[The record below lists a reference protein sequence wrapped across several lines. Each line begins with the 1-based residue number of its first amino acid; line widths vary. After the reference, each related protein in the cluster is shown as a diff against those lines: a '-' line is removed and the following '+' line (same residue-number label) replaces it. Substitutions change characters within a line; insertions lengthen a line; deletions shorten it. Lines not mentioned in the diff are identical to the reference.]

1 MKSPRARRLSIV
13 ALTMIIVIIPFCLYY
28 LFFVESQTAYFT
40 GRDFRVLGD
49 IGGQIKSRI
58 DNLGTSVINAANK
71 ARQDKTETPRPEPKK
86 SSPQPASGDKLK
98 DAIDLIKKS
107 GVNLKYNTDE
117 LKSVKV
123 SPVQQQSPP
132 VKVSPV
138 QQRPPATNNV
148 SGSAASSENTNANR
162 PASNVVAQAPIPKA
176 ASNSRAASSSR
187 AYSSKPGEAATASE
201 GTVRI
206 STDAEQGSFWLD
218 VEYRGDNNGVGSF
231 HIKSEV
237 ASIADPFV
245 ARYVVDEL
253 NQTQTQER
261 LFDEVLVAEA
271 DSGKVIFERGQP
283 GIHIVALDTLSNKK
297 GEKLDLKLVDR
308 SSSLEDLRIAGGDYK
323 LFVQP
328 VSLTLA
334 DSKTDQEVRW
344 LVCGLTGADHFR
356 DETYAVSYTV
366 LIIFV
371 FVVSLS
377 ALSWP
382 LLKLKLMGP
391 KDRLRRADL
400 GLTFA
405 CGLLGTSLLT
415 FLLLD
420 ISSYIGIENMLDGHL
435 AALSKQIRDN
445 FDEEIGSA
453 LSQLSELNEQMSDAA
468 KKVHPQSSWD
478 VEAEKLIASPN
489 SKTPAD
495 SKEWFPEKVDLLAG
509 TLDWEQAP
517 YPYFNSATWTDSNG
531 VQQIKW
537 TTASNTTGFVNVQER
552 AYFTNARSGDLWK
565 RENADA
571 EYVVDLVYSKNTG
584 ENLAVVATRA
594 GETLWVS
601 SIDGRLLSLMGP
613 VLPANYGYA
622 VLDRDGGVLF
632 HSDEVK
638 NLQEQFFEECD
649 NDRILRAAVAARTEE
664 FVNANYLGNGHR
676 LFVSPLA
683 GTPWVLVV
691 FRDKQMARTMNLE
704 LMTLSLV
711 SYLSFALVVLLVVA
725 CIYLPKRGERISW
738 LWPSSK
744 RVSQYNLLVIMN
756 VFFALVF
763 VLALIV
769 RNKLFLVTCCFLTP
783 TLAILLGALILGN
796 RAENPTLNRLA
807 QRFARRPFDS
817 YRRAYLIVLV
827 GYVALLSVLPTF
839 GFFRIARAFEMN
851 LLVKHGQV
859 SLAKGL
865 EHRDQSVESQYTS
878 ITVGDGDEGKPGFLD
893 RRLDPDSKGHN
904 WDVYDSFF
912 FDSKHALSE
921 VDLSSSVGQDLDW
934 IDYSLRKLRPLYN
947 QSCVES
953 QELPY
958 SASADGIW
966 KWGPDGQGHLLLE
979 KDRDGRPGEASVAV
993 TSDPSAGVLPDTLL
1007 VLTIKALAMLVLA
1020 ALVYLLARTVAR
1032 NFFHIDQVDLH
1043 PIQAGLPAL
1052 PSAHNVVLIR
1062 APIMSNGIWDDTAK
1076 FKRIDLSQV
1085 EKWQGWSHSM
1095 KSNRPAEG
1103 VALVLDHFES
1113 GMDQPTVTREKL
1125 EAIEQWL
1132 SEGTRVIV
1140 ASTIDPLRFSITS
1153 DNQMNTASENGDQK
1167 AKKENDAD
1175 GKATKESDQSALQAR
1190 WSLAFSNFVT
1200 VYERDMAKAEFVS
1213 AHSKFLSDL
1222 KTKTPWGYLERI
1234 FPSLIA
1240 NGESPAREDNR
1251 EAIVEEEID
1260 QVVEQG
1266 RAYHQALWATCSQD
1280 ERCTLIHIA
1289 LDGMISS
1296 SNKDVRRLM
1305 QRGLLARDPAL
1316 RLMDESFRRFVISVS
1331 HGEDIDAWR
1340 QAGGGSTWELIK
1352 VPILLVLLAILL
1364 FLFLTQKELY
1374 DSTISLVS
1382 ALTAGVAI
1390 LFRFLGMFQKSG
1402 AGAQSQS

>member
-28 LFFVESQTAYFT
+28 LFFVESQTSYFT
-40 GRDFRVLGD
+40 GRDFRVLAD
-49 IGGQIKSRI
+49 IGGQIKSKI
-58 DNLGTSVINAANK
+58 DNLGTSIINAANK
-71 ARQDKTETPRPEPKK
+71 ARQDKAETPKPKAKK
-86 SSPQPASGDKLK
+86 SATQPAAVDKLK
-98 DAIDLIKKS
+98 GAIELIKKS
-107 GVNLKYNTDE
+107 GVNLKYDSDE

-123 SPVQQQSPP
+123 SPVQQQTPP
-132 VKVSPV
+132 IKIVP
-138 QQRPPATNNV
+138 RPPGP
-148 SGSAASSENTNANR
+148 SQNTNASR
-162 PASNVVAQAPIPKA
+162 SASENIVAQSPTTNAT
-176 ASNSRAASSSR
+176 SNSRAASSSR
-187 AYSSKPGEAATASE
+187 AYSTKPGEATTATE
-201 GTVRI
+201 GAVRI
-206 STDAEQGSFWLD
+206 STEAEQGSFWLN
-218 VEYRGDNNGVGSF
+218 VEYRGDKNAVGNF

-237 ASIADPFV
+237 ASLVDPFV
-245 ARYVVDEL
+245 TRYVVDEL

-261 LFDEVLVAEA
+261 LFDDVLVAEA
-271 DSGKVIFERGQP
+271 ESGKVIFERGQP
-283 GIHIVALDTLSNKK
+283 GIQIVALDTLSNRK
-297 GEKLDLKLVDR
+297 GEKLDLKLADR
-308 SSSLEDLRIAGGDYK
+308 SSSLEEVRIAGGDYK

-328 VSLTLA
+328 LSLTLA

-344 LVCGLTGADHFR
+344 LVCGLTRADHFR

-371 FVVSLS
+371 FVVSLA

-391 KDRLRRADL
+391 KDRLRRVDL

-405 CGLLGTSLLT
+405 CGLLGTALLT

-420 ISSYIGIENMLDGHL
+420 ISSYVGIENMLDGHL

-445 FDEEIGSA
+445 FDKEIGSA
-453 LSQLSELNEQMSDAA
+453 LSQLSQLNELMSDAA
-468 KKVHPQSSWD
+468 KKVHPESSWD
-478 VEAEKLIASPN
+478 VEADKLIASPN
-489 SKTPAD
+489 AKTPAD

-509 TLDWEQAP
+509 IVDWEQAP
-517 YPYFNSATWTDSNG
+517 YPYFNSVTWTDSNG

-537 TTASNTTGFVNVQER
+537 TTASNTTAFLNVQER
-552 AYFTNARSGDLWK
+552 AYFTNARNGYLWK
-565 RENADA
+565 RANGDA

-584 ENLAVVATRA
+584 ENVAVIATRA
-594 GETLWVS
+594 GDTLWVS

-676 LFVSPLA
+676 LLVSPLA

-704 LMTLSLV
+704 LITLSLV
-711 SYLSFALVVLLVVA
+711 SYLIFGLVVLLVVA
-725 CIYLPKRGERISW
+725 CIYLPKRGDRISW
-738 LWPSSK
+738 LWPNSK
-744 RVSQYNLLVIMN
+744 RVSQYNVLVITN
-756 VFFALVF
+756 VFLAMVF

-769 RNKLFLVTCCFLTP
+769 RSKWFLVMCCFLIP
-783 TLAILLGALILGN
+783 TLAILLGALILGT
-796 RAENPTLNRLA
+796 RAEHRRVKKLA
-807 QRFARRPFDS
+807 LRFRRRPFVS
-817 YRRAYLIVLV
+817 YRRAYLIALV
-827 GYVALLSVLPTF
+827 GYVGLLSVLPTV

-865 EHRDQSVESQYTS
+865 ERRAQSVESQYMS
-878 ITVGDGDEGKPGFLD
+878 VNVGDRDEGKPGFLE
-893 RRLDPDSKGHN
+893 RRLDPDSDDHN

-912 FDSKHALSE
+912 FDSKHALS
-921 VDLSSSVGQDLDW
+921 DINLSSSVGQGLGW
-934 IDYSLRKLRPLYN
+934 IDYSLMKLRPLYN

-953 QELPY
+953 RELPY

-966 KWGPDGQGHLLLE
+966 KWGPDEQGNLLLE
-979 KDRDGRPGEASVAV
+979 KDRDGRPGDASVAV
-993 TSDPSAGVLPDTLL
+993 TSDPSAGVLPDNLL
-1007 VLTIKALAMLVLA
+1007 VLAIKAMAIFVMA
-1020 ALVYLLARTVAR
+1020 ALVYLLARSVAR
-1032 NFFHIDQVDLH
+1032 NFFLLDQIIPEPVLTS
-1043 PIQAGLPAL
+1043 PLAL
-1052 PSAHNVVLIR
+1052 PSGHNIVLIR
-1062 APIMSNGIWDDTAK
+1062 APMMSNGTWDVSEK
-1076 FKRIDLSQV
+1076 FKRIDLNQV
-1085 EKWQGWSHSM
+1085 EKWQGWAHSM
-1095 KSNRPAEG
+1095 KSNCPPTG
-1103 VALVLDHFES
+1103 VSLVLDHFES

-1140 ASTIDPLRFSITS
+1140 ASTIDPLRFSIATDS
-1153 DNQMNTASENGDQK
+1153 KVTTAIASGDQK
-1167 AKKENDAD
+1167 AKNDE
-1175 GKATKESDQSALQAR
+1175 ATDDSNPKDCDQAALQAR
-1190 WSLAFSNFVT
+1190 WSLVFSNFVT
-1200 VYERDMAKAEFVS
+1200 VYERDMAKADFAS
-1213 AHSKFLSDL
+1213 AHSKFLRDL
-1222 KTKTPWGYLERI
+1222 KTKAAWGYLERI
-1234 FPSLIA
+1234 YPSLNT
-1240 NGESPAREDNR
+1240 NGQTATRGISR
-1251 EAIVEEEID
+1251 EAVVEEEID

-1280 ERCTLIHIA
+1280 ERGTIIHIA

-1305 QRGLLARDPAL
+1305 QRGLVARDPAL
-1316 RLMDESFRRFVISVS
+1316 RLMDESFRRFVLSVS

-1340 QAGGGSTWELIK
+1340 QAGGGSTWQLIK

-1402 AGAQSQS
+1402 AAPPQT